1 MDGCGN
7 QCKKISNCGHHDSG
21 REVTYRRDEIESY
34 RRSYRLGDEKIRDE
48 KLHRKLQIGI
58 GKTLGSHIG
67 SYSALFK
74 CLFILKL
81 GWGSLGS
88 HIGSYRLL
96 MQDKAGVWKTI
107 WSGHTLQQTNIHIEY
122 QMLSMR
128 VHDRVTI
135 LKLKVHIISASVA
148 RTIQQE
154 SLGP

>member
-48 KLHRKLQIGI
+48 KLHRKLHRKLQIGI

-81 GWGSLGS
+81 G
-88 HIGSYRLL
+88 
-96 MQDKAGVWKTI
+96 
-107 WSGHTLQQTNIHIEY
+107 
-122 QMLSMR
+122 
-128 VHDRVTI
+128 
-135 LKLKVHIISASVA
+135 
-148 RTIQQE
+148 
-154 SLGP
+154 